1 MTWYIY
7 NGVLF
12 SHRKS
17 EILPFLTWTDPYGI
31 MLSKTSQT
39 ESIHTVCYYFYVKS
53 EKLNKQMNVIKQ
65 KETYRYRE

>member
-17 EILPFLTWTDPYGI
+17 EILSFLTWTDPYGI

-39 ESIHTVCYYFYVKS
+39 ESIHTVCCYFYVKS
-53 EKLNKQMNVIKQ
+53 EK
-65 KETYRYRE
+65 